1 MTTVEGSRNIGTDS
15 PRHVLPALCVT
26 VTISY
31 GTLYY
36 AFAVLGPAI
45 RDREGWSL
53 TWLTAGFSAAS
64 LITGLI
70 GIAVGRII
78 QRRGPRGVM
87 VAGAILGTAGLSGL
101 ALAPA
106 MPVFLAGMILCGVA
120 AAGLFYPP
128 AFAAITHWYGDR
140 RLQALT
146 ALTLVAGFAST
157 IFAPV
162 VTQLSGMVGWRWTY
176 TLLAALLLLTAL
188 PMHARALAH
197 PWHPA
202 DQGDG
207 HPHDHPHVRAASDRA
222 VLRSRRFMLIA
233 TAGSL
238 VTLAEYA
245 SLVGLI
251 PLLDAR
257 GMSAQTSA
265 WVLGIG
271 GAGQVVGRL
280 FYARLARNLGVRVRA
295 TVVVGLVA
303 VPIGLLAAVPGPPA
317 VVIVLS
323 VVAGLG
329 RGLFTLVAATLVTDV
344 WGPQR
349 YAALNGVLSAPL
361 AAAGALGPFAG
372 AAGASLLGGYPGMF
386 ALLAAIAV
394 AGAVLMGVALS
405 PTPTTRAT
413 TSMRSQGRLTWSW
426 SSSESTRR
434 SMSSRIGRTAA
445 RSRPSGSASSQSSYR
460 LPGK

>member
-1 MTTVEGSRNIGTDS
+1 MTTSEGSRVAETGS
-15 PRHVLPALCVT
+15 PRLVLPALCVT

-45 RDREGWSL
+45 SDREGWSL
-53 TWLTAGFSAAS
+53 TWLTAGFSTAS
-64 LITGLI
+64 LITGVV
-70 GIAVGRII
+70 GITVGRII
-78 QRRGPRGVM
+78 QRRGPRAVM
-87 VAGAILGTAGLSGL
+87 VAGAVLGTVGLLGL
-101 ALAPA
+101 AASPSA
-106 MPVFLAGMILCGVA
+106 PVFLVALAVGGVA
-120 AAGLFYPP
+120 AAGLFYAP
-128 AFAAITHWYGDR
+128 AFAAITQWYGER

-162 VTQLSGMVGWRWTY
+162 VTQLNGLLGWRWTY

-188 PMHARALAH
+188 PVHARVLAH
-197 PWHPA
+197 PWRPA
-202 DQGDG
+202 DSVRR
-207 HPHDHPHVRAASDRA
+207 DHAVPDTMTPDTADSDRA
-222 VLRSRRFMLIA
+222 VLRSRRFALIA
-233 TAGSL
+233 VAGAL

-257 GMSAQTSA
+257 GMSDQTSA
-265 WVLGIG
+265 WVLGLG
-271 GAGQVVGRL
+271 GAGQVLGRL
-280 FYARLARNLGVRVRA
+280 FYTRLARMLGVQTRA
-295 TVVVGLVA
+295 SLVA
-303 VPIGLLAAVPGPPA
+303 ILVAAPIGLLALVGDPPWLL
-317 VVIVLS
+317 IVLS
-323 VVAGLG
+323 VAAGLG
-329 RGLFTLVAATLVTDV
+329 RGLFTLIAATLVTDV

-386 ALLAAIAV
+386 AVLAAIALL
-394 AGAVLMGVALS
+394 GAVLMGAALS
-405 PTPTTRAT
+405 PGATRRAT
-413 TSMRSQGRLTWSW
+413 TSMPSQARRTW
-426 SSSESTRR
+426 SSSSNASTRR

-445 RSRPSGSASSQSSYR
+445 RSRPSGSSSSQSS
-460 LPGK
+460 